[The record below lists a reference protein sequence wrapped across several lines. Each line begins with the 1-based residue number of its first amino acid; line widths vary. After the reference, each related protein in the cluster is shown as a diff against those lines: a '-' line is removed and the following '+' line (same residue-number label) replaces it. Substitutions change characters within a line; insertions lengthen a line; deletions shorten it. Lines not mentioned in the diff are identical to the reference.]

1 MRYGETYHKDHQPI
15 LLKTWQVMFY
25 EQNHIGRASHSQ
37 PLMTMLGTQGD
48 RVRQHVVVS
57 KLYGGMYSLEVDSIV
72 ESVLSPGEDGRNL
85 RYI

>member
-1 MRYGETYHKDHQPI
+1 M
-15 LLKTWQVMFY
+15 
-25 EQNHIGRASHSQ
+25 
-37 PLMTMLGTQGD
+37 LMEAND
-48 RVRQHVVVS
+48 VVVS